1 VRPFLATGFR
11 LPCLLAL
18 LAIATPVGA
27 QQIRTLEGV
36 VRNETGR
43 PLERVQVVLD
53 PRAGRRETRTDA
65 DGRFEFLG
73 VSTGPHELRVMRI
86 GFQPDSQQVNLGPES
101 QPIEIVLRRVAA
113 LQRVDVIVTPT
124 GVYGTVLERDSLR
137 PIPNARVTLMGAR
150 EADTSDAQ
158 GAFAMPS
165 ARPGTFMMRVS
176 AEGYDTRIVSV
187 RVPKDSGVGIDLVL
201 KPGSPAL
208 DRHMEM
214 LWADMAQRIHW
225 RGVNSAVVG
234 RQQLLGKGR
243 ALDVAIRFA
252 PDFATKSIKLTGT
265 ACLFVDGVPRPMATV
280 SDFDTEDVESIEV
293 YASGSEIS
301 KTLGVRWPRG
311 AMCGRPESGPR
322 GAFGTG
328 RGATRENVAQF
339 VSIWLRR

>member
-1 VRPFLATGFR
+1 MAATVAP
-11 LPCLLAL
+11 LS
-18 LAIATPVGA
+18 A
-27 QQIRTLEGV
+27 QQLGTLEGV

-43 PLERVQVVLD
+43 PLEQVQVVLD

-65 DGRFEFLG
+65 DGRFRFPG
-73 VSTGPHELRVMRI
+73 VRPGSHELRVVRI
-86 GFQPDSQQVNLGPES
+86 GFQPDSQQIEFGPAS

-113 LQRVDVIVTPT
+113 LQQVDVIVTPT

-150 EADTSDAQ
+150 QADTSDTN

-165 ARPGTFMMRVS
+165 ARPGTFMLRVS
-176 AEGYDTRIVSV
+176 ADGYDTRIVSV
-187 RVPKDSGVGIDLVL
+187 RVAKDSGVGIDLVL

-208 DRHMEM
+208 DNHMEM
-214 LWADMAQRIHW
+214 LWADLAQRVHW
-225 RGVNSAVVG
+225 RGVNSSVVG
-234 RQQLLGKGR
+234 RQQLLGRGR
-243 ALDVAIRFA
+243 ALDVAIKFA
-252 PDFATKSIKLTGT
+252 PDFATKSIVITNS

-311 AMCGRPESGPR
+311 AMCGRPDSGPR

-328 RGATRENVAQF
+328 RGATRANVAQF